1 MPSWRS
7 STNECVRCAH
17 RSLATTQSLV
27 KKRLLNILFWSI
39 LSAAFIGPGTVTTAA
54 SAGADFGFGIV
65 WALTFSIIACTV
77 LQEASAR
84 LTLATGHNLGESIRN
99 HFAGQPLGRVVTG
112 TVAGAIILGCAAYE
126 AGNILGAVEG
136 FGLIFDVSP
145 AAYTVVSGLAAG
157 LLLWF
162 GTTRLVAHVLG
173 ALVAFMGVCFLTT
186 AILLDP
192 PLVPLL
198 KGGVVPQ
205 IPEGAGLLILAL
217 IGTTVVPYN
226 LFLGSG
232 VSGGQTVRE
241 MRLSLPFAIILGGT
255 ISLSV
260 LVVGAAMA
268 DAFTFQKLADQLS
281 QQLGSWAVYLL
292 GFGLYGA
299 GFSSAITASM
309 AAAITAR
316 GVLADDPEVSEW
328 QEDGTMY
335 RLVWGGVLAIG
346 VGFGVTQVQPIPAII
361 LAQAL
366 NGVILPIVAIYL
378 LLMVNS
384 AAELGPEM
392 INSPRYNV
400 LMGLVVFVTIVLG
413 VTNLLEA
420 LNNLFT
426 APLVG
431 STLILGLSV
440 AAALLLGWP
449 IVRAVQRLRDQT
461 APSSS
466 FIDVA

>member
-1 MPSWRS
+1 MK
-7 STNECVRCAH
+7 
-17 RSLATTQSLV
+17 Q
-27 KKRLLNILFWSI
+27 RLLNILFWSI

-54 SAGADFGFGIV
+54 SAGAEFGYGIV
-65 WALTFSIIACTV
+65 WALTFSIVACIV

-84 LTLATGHNLGESIRN
+84 LTLTTGHNLGESIRN
-99 HFAGQPLGRVVTG
+99 HFGDRPLGRVVTG
-112 TVAGAIILGCAAYE
+112 TVVGSIILGCAAYE

-136 FGLIFDVSP
+136 FGLIFGVSP
-145 AAYTVVSGLAAG
+145 VWYTLLSGLAAG

-162 GTTRLVAHVLG
+162 GTTRVVAIVLG
-173 ALVAFMGVCFLTT
+173 VVVAFMGLCFLTT

-192 PLVPLL
+192 PILQVLQ
-198 KGGVVPQ
+198 GGVIPQ
-205 IPEGAGLLILAL
+205 FPEGSGLLILAL

-232 VSGGQTVRE
+232 VSEGQTVTE
-241 MRLSLPFAIILGGT
+241 MRVSLSIAIVLGGI

-268 DAFTFQKLADQLS
+268 NAFTFQALADQLV
-281 QQLGSWAVYLL
+281 QQLGEWAASLL
-292 GFGLYGA
+292 GFGLYAA

-309 AAAITAR
+309 AAAITAK
-316 GVLADDPEVSEW
+316 GLATDDKADPNWE
-328 QEDGTMY
+328 EDGTKY

-346 VGFGVTQVQPIPAII
+346 VGFGVAQIQPIPAII

-384 AAELGPEM
+384 ASELGSEM
-392 INSPRYNV
+392 INSTKYNV
-400 LMGLVVFVTIVLG
+400 LMGLVVFVTIVMG

-420 LNNLFT
+420 LNNLFA

-431 STLILGLSV
+431 STIILVASV
-440 AAALLLGWP
+440 GVAVAVAWP
-449 IVRAVQRLRDQT
+449 IVREVRSLRDREK
-461 APSSS
+461 ASSTL
-466 FIDVA
+466 IDAA

>member
-1 MPSWRS
+1 MKR
-7 STNECVRCAH
+7 
-17 RSLATTQSLV
+17 
-27 KKRLLNILFWSI
+27 RLLNILFWSI

-54 SAGADFGFGIV
+54 SAGADFGYAIV
-65 WALTFSIIACTV
+65 WALTFSIIACVV

-99 HFAGQPLGRVVTG
+99 HFAGRPLGNVVTV
-112 TVAGAIILGCAAYE
+112 TVVGSIILGCAAYE

-136 FGLIFDVSP
+136 FGLIFGVSP
-145 AAYTVVSGLAAG
+145 VWYTLGSGVAAA

-162 GTTRLVAHVLG
+162 GTTRVVAHVLG
-173 ALVAFMGVCFLTT
+173 VVVAFMGVCFLTT

-192 PLVPLL
+192 PVMELL
-198 KGGVVPQ
+198 QGGVIPRF
-205 IPEGAGLLILAL
+205 PEGSGLLILAL

-232 VSGGQTVRE
+232 VSEGQTVRE
-241 MRLSLPFAIILGGT
+241 MRASLPVAIVLGGI

-260 LVVGAAMA
+260 LVVGAAIA
-268 DAFTFQKLADQLS
+268 GEFTFQSLADQLAG
-281 QQLGSWAVYLL
+281 QLGAWAGHLL
-292 GFGLYGA
+292 GLGLYAA

-309 AAAITAR
+309 AAAITAK
-316 GVLADDPEVSEW
+316 GLATDDREDPAW
-328 QEDGTMY
+328 QEDGTKY

-346 VGFGVTQVQPIPAII
+346 VGFGVAQVKPIPAII

-392 INSPRYNV
+392 INSPTYNA

-420 LNNLFT
+420 LNNLFA

-431 STLILGLSV
+431 STIILVASV
-440 AAALLLGWP
+440 GVALLLAWP
-449 IVRAVQRLRDQT
+449 IVREVGRLRDREAAST
-461 APSSS
+461 
-466 FIDVA
+466 ILE

>member
-1 MPSWRS
+1 MK
-7 STNECVRCAH
+7 
-17 RSLATTQSLV
+17 Q
-27 KKRLLNILFWSI
+27 RLLNILFWSI

-54 SAGADFGFGIV
+54 SAGAEFGYGIV
-65 WALTFSIIACTV
+65 WALTFSIVACIV

-84 LTLATGHNLGESIRN
+84 LTLTTGHNLGESIRN
-99 HFAGQPLGRVVTG
+99 HFGDRPLGRVVTG
-112 TVAGAIILGCAAYE
+112 TVVGSIILGCAAYE

-136 FGLIFDVSP
+136 FGLIFGVSP
-145 AAYTVVSGLAAG
+145 VWYTLLSGLAAG

-162 GTTRLVAHVLG
+162 GTTRVVAIVLG
-173 ALVAFMGVCFLTT
+173 VVVAFMGLCFLTT

-192 PLVPLL
+192 PILQLL
-198 KGGVVPQ
+198 QGGVIPQ
-205 IPEGAGLLILAL
+205 FPEGSGLLILAL

-232 VSGGQTVRE
+232 VSEGQTVTE
-241 MRLSLPFAIILGGT
+241 MRVSLSIAIVLGGI

-268 DAFTFQKLADQLS
+268 NAFTFQALADQLV
-281 QQLGSWAVYLL
+281 QQLGEWAASLL
-292 GFGLYGA
+292 GFGLYAA

-309 AAAITAR
+309 AAAITAK
-316 GVLADDPEVSEW
+316 GLATDDKADPDWE
-328 QEDGTMY
+328 EDGTKY

-346 VGFGVTQVQPIPAII
+346 VGFGVAQIQPIPAII

-384 AAELGPEM
+384 ASELGSEM
-392 INSPRYNV
+392 INSTKYNV
-400 LMGLVVFVTIVLG
+400 LMGLVVFVTIVMG

-420 LNNLFT
+420 LNNLFA

-431 STLILGLSV
+431 STIILVASV
-440 AAALLLGWP
+440 GVAVAVAWP
-449 IVRAVQRLRDQT
+449 IVREVRSLRDREK
-461 APSSS
+461 ASSTL
-466 FIDVA
+466 IDAA

>member
-1 MPSWRS
+1 M
-7 STNECVRCAH
+7 
-17 RSLATTQSLV
+17 

-54 SAGADFGFGIV
+54 SAGAEFGYGIV
-65 WALTFSIIACTV
+65 WALTFSIIACIV
-77 LQEASAR
+77 LQESSAR

-99 HFAGQPLGRVVTG
+99 HFSGRPLGNVVTV
-112 TVAGAIILGCAAYE
+112 TVVGSIILGCAAYE

-136 FGLIFDVSP
+136 FRLTFGVSSVW
-145 AAYTVVSGLAAG
+145 YTLVSGLAAG

-162 GTTRLVAHVLG
+162 GTTRIVAHVLG
-173 ALVAFMGVCFLTT
+173 VVVAFMGVCFLTT

-192 PLVPLL
+192 PVMELL
-198 KGGVVPQ
+198 QGGVIPQ
-205 IPEGAGLLILAL
+205 FPTGSGLLILAL

-232 VSGGQTVRE
+232 VSEGQTIKE
-241 MRLSLPFAIILGGT
+241 MRFSLPIAILLGGI

-268 DAFTFQKLADQLS
+268 DAFTFQKLADQLV
-281 QQLGSWAVYLL
+281 QQLGPWAVYLL
-292 GFGLYGA
+292 GFGLYAA

-309 AAAITAR
+309 AAAITAK
-316 GVLADDPEVSEW
+316 GLAPEEKQDPDWS
-328 QEDGTMY
+328 EDGTKY
-335 RLVWGGVLAIG
+335 RLVWGSVLVIG
-346 VGFGVTQVQPIPAII
+346 VGFGVAQVQPVPAII

-366 NGVILPIVAIYL
+366 NGVILPVVAIYL

-384 AAELGPEM
+384 ATELGPEM

-400 LMGLVVFVTIVLG
+400 LMGLVVFITIILG
-413 VTNLLEA
+413 VTNLLKA
-420 LNNLFT
+420 LNNLFA

-431 STLILGLSV
+431 STTILGLSIGV
-440 AAALLLGWP
+440 ALLLAWP
-449 IVRAVQRLRDQT
+449 IVSEVRHLRDRET
-461 APSSS
+461 ASSTLL
-466 FIDVA
+466 DAG

>member
-1 MPSWRS
+1 
-7 STNECVRCAH
+7 
-17 RSLATTQSLV
+17 
-27 KKRLLNILFWSI
+27 
-39 LSAAFIGPGTVTTAA
+39 
-54 SAGADFGFGIV
+54 
-65 WALTFSIIACTV
+65 
-77 LQEASAR
+77 
-84 LTLATGHNLGESIRN
+84 
-99 HFAGQPLGRVVTG
+99 
-112 TVAGAIILGCAAYE
+112 
-126 AGNILGAVEG
+126 
-136 FGLIFDVSP
+136 
-145 AAYTVVSGLAAG
+145 
-157 LLLWF
+157 
-162 GTTRLVAHVLG
+162 
-173 ALVAFMGVCFLTT
+173 
-186 AILLDP
+186 
-192 PLVPLL
+192 
-198 KGGVVPQ
+198 
-205 IPEGAGLLILAL
+205 
-217 IGTTVVPYN
+217 
-226 LFLGSG
+226 
-232 VSGGQTVRE
+232 
-241 MRLSLPFAIILGGT
+241 MRLSLPIAIILGGI

-309 AAAITAR
+309 AAAITAK
-316 GVLADDPEVSEW
+316 GSMADDPEAPAW
-328 QEDGTMY
+328 QEDGMKY
-335 RLVWGGVLAIG
+335 RIVWGSVLAIG

-384 AAELGPEM
+384 AAELGPRM

-413 VTNLLEA
+413 ITNLLEA
-420 LNNLFT
+420 LNNLFA

-431 STLILGLSV
+431 STRVLGLSV

-449 IVRAVQRLRDQT
+449 IMREVQRLRDRT

-466 FIDVA
+466 FIDAA